1 MIDRPWMQLTPSSP
15 LQSRTRFCQDA
26 TLKVMGADHTILG
39 LNISEWAA
47 IVNAVTIVILVFVN
61 MYYLIIARDQVE
73 AARAQAKE
81 SQRQADVAMEN
92 LKLAKAQA
100 EQRAAQELTTT
111 IAILRG
117 IVVDVAFWLPIVKE
131 NGKTAPSS
139 IRLVPDDWPL
149 VVFHAGRVSGELREK
164 ALAVHAMLAN
174 ANYHI
179 TRFLASHEPS
189 LLEPAY
195 TNLVKVGDE
204 LNQVIAVLENFEKS
218 SPLLVH

>member
-1 MIDRPWMQLTPSSP
+1 
-15 LQSRTRFCQDA
+15 
-26 TLKVMGADHTILG
+26 MGADHTVLG
-39 LNISEWAA
+39 LNISDWVA
-47 IVNAVTIVILVFVN
+47 IVNAVTVLILVFVN
-61 MYYLIIARDQVE
+61 IYYLKIARDQAE

-100 EQRAAQELTTT
+100 EQQAAQELTTT

-117 IVVDVAFWLPIVKE
+117 LVVDVSFWLPIVKE
-131 NGKTAPSS
+131 KGKTAPSTV
-139 IRLVPDDWPL
+139 RLVPDDWPL
-149 VVFHAGRVSGELREK
+149 VVFHAGRVSAEFREK
-164 ALAVHAMLAN
+164 ALAVHSMLAN

-195 TNLVKVGDE
+195 ANLVNVGDKLHE
-204 LNQVIAVLENFEKS
+204 VIAALENFEKS
-218 SPLLVH
+218 APLFIH